1 MTIVLAKENVE
12 EKIAMRDAYCQAL
25 MELAEKDER
34 IVTLDCDLMNS
45 IGTIPFQKKFPERT
59 INCGIQEANMIGVAA
74 GLSATGKVPYAHTFG
89 IFATRRVYDQIFM
102 SAAYAKLNV
111 RIIGSDPGVT
121 AAYNG
126 GTHMPFEDMGIMR
139 NIPEV
144 TVLEPTDSTMLRDV
158 IKQLADAYGVFYVR
172 LMRKNAVK
180 VFEEGS
186 RFEIGKAVTLR
197 EGQDATIIAI
207 GGICVAESLEAAKAL
222 AARGI
227 SVRVLNMFTL
237 KPVDR
242 EAVIRS
248 AAETGAIVTAENHS
262 IINGLGSAVAE
273 VLAENIPAPLERVGV
288 QDIFGEVGPLDYL
301 KQRFGLT
308 ASDIVKKVEKAIA
321 RKQQPKPEAGK
332 SLGQSVAR

>member
-1 MTIVLAKENVE
+1 
-12 EKIAMRDAYCQAL
+12 
-25 MELAEKDER
+25 
-34 IVTLDCDLMNS
+34 
-45 IGTIPFQKKFPERT
+45 
-59 INCGIQEANMIGVAA
+59 
-74 GLSATGKVPYAHTFG
+74 
-89 IFATRRVYDQIFM
+89 M

-248 AAETGAIVTAENHS
+248 AAETGAIVTAENHN